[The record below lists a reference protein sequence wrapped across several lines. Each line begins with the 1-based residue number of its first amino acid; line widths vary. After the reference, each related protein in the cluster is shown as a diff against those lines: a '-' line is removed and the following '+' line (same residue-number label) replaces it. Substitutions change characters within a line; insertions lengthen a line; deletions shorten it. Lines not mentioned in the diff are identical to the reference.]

1 MRAAQRT
8 FIAFL
13 LFVAIASTQFLYD
26 AMRVGG
32 VNDAGLPSSITPQTV
47 RMLDAG
53 FHAAAG
59 SFLWVSTMP
68 EVLNL
73 FIKKTNYLTDLAYLN
88 AVDPKLSYPYAFS
101 VITLPAVPATAFPG
115 AVSAAMAIGKQGL
128 RDADPDWR
136 IPYYL
141 ATEQFIALKDKKSAA
156 EYFDIAARTPG
167 VPYFAKR
174 FSENFGADKKDRV
187 RTRELWASIRD
198 TTNNEDTKAR
208 AQAYIDRLDIF
219 DYLEAAAAQY
229 KRIYGVVPAKLDEL
243 VKKNIIPAI
252 PQDPFGFLFIV
263 NKDGTVTID
272 LTRTQ

>member
-1 MRAAQRT
+1 MTEAQKT
-8 FIAFL
+8 FVGFL
-13 LFVAIASTQFLYD
+13 LIASIASAQFLYD
-26 AMRVGG
+26 ATKVAVQGG
-32 VNDAGLPSSITPQTV
+32 VPSSITPQAV

-68 EVLNL
+68 EILEL
-73 FIKKTNYLTDLAYLN
+73 FNKKTNYLTDLSYLN
-88 AVDPKLSYPYAFS
+88 AVDPKLGYPYAFS
-101 VITLPAVPATAFPG
+101 VITLPAIPTTTFPG
-115 AVSAAMAIGKQGL
+115 GLDAAMAIGKRGL

-141 ATEQFIALKDKKSAA
+141 GTEYFLAFKDRKTAA
-156 EYFDIAARTPG
+156 EYFDITARTPG

-174 FSENFGADKKDRV
+174 FSENFGAEKKERV
-187 RTRELWASIRD
+187 QTRELWASIRD

-229 KRIYGVVPAKLDEL
+229 KKIYGVMPATPDEL
-243 VKKNIIPAI
+243 VQKNIIPGV
-252 PQDPFGFLFIV
+252 PQDPFGFSFTI

-272 LTRTQ
+272 LTKGQ